1 MQFSSIKIQIMLFG
15 GASLLAVT
23 ASMAGYSYYSSD
35 NISQELEELVLH
47 NAENILKQ
55 NLSLS
60 AQVEA
65 NKINMAFNQA
75 MDLTISYTSAF
86 SKEDPQVSRQGVIQL
101 LENTLNNTPNIIGI
115 YTGWEVN
122 KFDGQANSY
131 TTDKY
136 SQSNGEFSPYFNR
149 SATGEVSSEATYP
162 FYETNMTETGIRES
176 EWYLCPMETKQAC
189 VIDPASY
196 DIQGVSTLMSS
207 FVAPVM
213 RNGEYVGMFGVDYS
227 LNFLQSLATDTAKNL
242 MSGQS
247 RVIILSSSG
256 IVSADSSEP
265 ANIGK
270 KVADTPLQ
278 EVITSRSV
286 GETVVN
292 GNDLIATAGF
302 KTTGTNKQWEVIV
315 IVPEDVALANAQ
327 DIVNT
332 IHARFSDNVTVQMG
346 VGLIAGLL
354 GLILMWFVSLSI
366 ASPINVLVSRVK
378 ALTQSGG
385 DLTQHIDIDRKDETG
400 QLANHLNTFIADVRG
415 IVTGIAGTVG
425 SLSKSVSATAEAA
438 TQNQSQFMAQRL
450 EIEQVVTATSEMSS
464 TAHSVSDN
472 AQETASAV
480 LLTQQSVS
488 RGQEVV
494 GANAEGLRELASNV
508 VDATQKIEALEKKT
522 NDIGC
527 ILEVIRNISEQTNLL
542 ALNAAIEAAR
552 AGEQGR
558 GFAVVADEVRNLA
571 TKTADS
577 TKEIQQMIDGLRTS
591 SKQAVDTMQ
600 MNRELSN
607 KCMSHAEEAVKALD
621 EVSVQSGKI
630 QDMAYQIAGAAEE
643 QATVTE
649 EVNRSI
655 VAINDAAE
663 NIGKGS
669 KMAQEESN
677 RVAGY
682 TNDVSDK
689 INRFKY

>member
-1 MQFSSIKIQIMLFG
+1 MQFSSVKQQILLFG

-23 ASMAGYSYYSSD
+23 AAMAGYSYYSSD
-35 NISQELEELVLH
+35 NLSQELDELVLH
-47 NAENILKQ
+47 NAETVLKQ

-60 AQVEA
+60 ARVEA
-65 NKINMAFNQA
+65 EKINIVFNQA
-75 MDLTISYTSAF
+75 MELATSYTSAF
-86 SKEDPQVSRQGVIQL
+86 SKEDPQVSRQSVIQL
-101 LENTLNNTPNIIGI
+101 LENTINNTPNIIGI

-122 KFDGQANSY
+122 KFDGQASSY

-149 SATGEVSSEATYP
+149 SPTGEVASEATYP
-162 FYETNMTETGIRES
+162 FYATSMTETGIRES

-242 MSGQS
+242 ISGQS
-247 RVIILSSSG
+247 RVIILSASG
-256 IVSADSSEP
+256 IVSADSGEP

-270 KVADTPLQ
+270 KLAGTPLQ
-278 EVITSRSV
+278 EMITSRSV
-286 GETVVN
+286 GETVVS

-302 KTTGTNKQWEVIV
+302 KTTGTNTQWEVIV
-315 IVPEDVALANAQ
+315 IAPVDVALANAQ
-327 DIVNT
+327 AIVNT
-332 IHARFSDNVTVQMG
+332 VNARFSDNLAGQMG
-346 VGLIAGLL
+346 VGLIAGLF

-366 ASPINVLVSRVK
+366 ASPISVLVSRVK

-415 IVTGIAGTVG
+415 IVTDIAGTVG
-425 SLSKSVSATAEAA
+425 SLSQSVTATAKAA
-438 TQNQSQFMAQRL
+438 TQSQSQIMAQRQ
-450 EIEQVVTATSEMSS
+450 EIEQVVTATNEMSS

-472 AQETASAV
+472 AQETADAV
-480 LLTQQSVS
+480 SLTQQSVNQ
-488 RGQEVV
+488 GQGVV
-494 GANAEGLRELASNV
+494 GANAEGLRDLSRNV
-508 VDATQKIEALEKKT
+508 VDATQVIEELEQQT
-522 NDIGC
+522 NSIGS

-571 TKTADS
+571 IKTADS
-577 TKEIQQMIDGLRTS
+577 TEEIQQMINGLRTS

-600 MNRELSN
+600 TNRELSD

-630 QDMAYQIAGAAEE
+630 QDMAHQIASAAEE
-643 QATVTE
+643 QAAVTE

-663 NIGKGS
+663 NIGQGS
-669 KMAQEESN
+669 QMAQEESN

-689 INRFKY
+689 INHFKY

>member
-1 MQFSSIKIQIMLFG
+1 M
-15 GASLLAVT
+15 
-23 ASMAGYSYYSSD
+23 
-35 NISQELEELVLH
+35 
-47 NAENILKQ
+47 
-55 NLSLS
+55 
-60 AQVEA
+60 
-65 NKINMAFNQA
+65 
-75 MDLTISYTSAF
+75 
-86 SKEDPQVSRQGVIQL
+86 
-101 LENTLNNTPNIIGI
+101 
-115 YTGWEVN
+115 
-122 KFDGQANSY
+122 
-131 TTDKY
+131 
-136 SQSNGEFSPYFNR
+136 
-149 SATGEVSSEATYP
+149 
-162 FYETNMTETGIRES
+162 
-176 EWYLCPMETKQAC
+176 
-189 VIDPASY
+189 
-196 DIQGVSTLMSS
+196 
-207 FVAPVM
+207 
-213 RNGEYVGMFGVDYS
+213 
-227 LNFLQSLATDTAKNL
+227 
-242 MSGQS
+242 
-247 RVIILSSSG
+247 
-256 IVSADSSEP
+256 
-265 ANIGK
+265 
-270 KVADTPLQ
+270 ADTPLQ